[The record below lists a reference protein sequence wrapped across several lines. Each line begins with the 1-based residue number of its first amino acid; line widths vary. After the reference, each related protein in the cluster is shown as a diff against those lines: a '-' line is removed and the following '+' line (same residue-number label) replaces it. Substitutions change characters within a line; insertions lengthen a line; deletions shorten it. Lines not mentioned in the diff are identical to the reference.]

1 MPGDPI
7 SSRIERRGTDRLSG
21 MREDVLVQ
29 ATLAADGLAR
39 LVRARGLLALI
50 AIGLVVRLAYFLYQ
64 PTLDGAVG
72 EAKNVAVTL
81 AETGRFANPFGVE
94 TGDTAH
100 LTPSMSFVAGM
111 IYRLFGTPGVAAET
125 VLALLSITIVCGG
138 AYLFARAWQRAG
150 LPDGTALG
158 AVALFAVLP
167 LNLQLETV
175 SFRVWEGALAVLCG
189 ALMLFACVRHRAGA
203 ALTTREMLPLAAI
216 PAVTLFV
223 NPAMGLATYAC
234 LGWLVLTSLRFAAWP
249 RMIALSIVAFA
260 LVFGPWALRN
270 RSVFSELVLLRSNP
284 GLELALANNDR
295 AYFGA
300 DARVAFLENLR
311 AIHPLEMGPERA
323 RQVLAGGERAYA
335 KRLGA
340 TFGAWLRAH
349 PDRFAALAARHWVQF
364 YFPPA
369 WQWDIYAPASRMTAL
384 KVAVTWA
391 ISILGLLGA
400 LMALL
405 AWRGAY
411 IYVALLALVPSLPYV
426 VVQPVLRYRYL
437 VLLPLLFL
445 GVELVRRLLARRR
458 RA

>member
-1 MPGDPI
+1 
-7 SSRIERRGTDRLSG
+7 
-21 MREDVLVQ
+21 VQ
-29 ATLAADGLAR
+29 ATRAAGGLAR
-39 LVRARGLLALI
+39 LGQTRSLLALI
-50 AIGLVVRLAYFLYQ
+50 AIGLVFRLAYSLYQ
-64 PTLDGAVG
+64 PMLDGATG

-81 AETGRFANPFGVE
+81 ARTGRFANPFGFE
-94 TGDTAH
+94 SGDTAH

-111 IYRLFGTPGVAAET
+111 VYRLFGTPSAAAET
-125 VLALLSITIVCGG
+125 VLALLSIAIVCGG

-150 LPDGTALG
+150 LADVTALG
-158 AVALFAVLP
+158 AVALFALLP

-175 SFRVWEGALAVLCG
+175 SFRVWEGGLAVLCG
-189 ALMLFACVRHRAGA
+189 ALMLGACVRHRAGA
-203 ALTTREMLPLAAI
+203 PLATREMLPLAAI

-234 LGWLVLTSLRFAAWP
+234 LGWLMLTGLRLAAWP
-249 RMIALSIVAFA
+249 RMIGLTVAAFA

-270 RSVFSELVLLRSNP
+270 QGVFSELVLLRSNP

-300 DARVAFLENLR
+300 DARVAFVENLR

-323 RQVLAGGERAYA
+323 RAALAEGERAYA
-335 KRLGA
+335 KTLGA
-340 TFGAWLRAH
+340 EFGGWLRAH

-369 WQWDIYAPASRMTAL
+369 WQWDIYAPASRMTTL

-391 ISILGLLGA
+391 ISILGLIGA
-400 LMALL
+400 VLALFV
-405 AWRGAY
+405 WRGAH

-445 GVELVRRLLARRR
+445 GVELVRRLLMRRR